1 MTNIKIS
8 FTRTTRSIYI
18 YIFTIWRRDE
28 LSEERK
34 GRTYS
39 IIESWIGKMNTE
51 KIKSEGMNYAKR
63 RLPYSNTT
71 LAVAGLAAAGAAVL
85 YYYSFYSYKKPSAA
99 DYREVPKAATP
110 PPPPPK

>member
-1 MTNIKIS
+1 
-8 FTRTTRSIYI
+8 
-18 YIFTIWRRDE
+18 
-28 LSEERK
+28 
-34 GRTYS
+34 
-39 IIESWIGKMNTE
+39 MNTE

-71 LAVAGLAAAGAAVL
+71 LAVAGLAAVGLAAVF

-99 DYREVPKAATP
+99 DYREVPKAA